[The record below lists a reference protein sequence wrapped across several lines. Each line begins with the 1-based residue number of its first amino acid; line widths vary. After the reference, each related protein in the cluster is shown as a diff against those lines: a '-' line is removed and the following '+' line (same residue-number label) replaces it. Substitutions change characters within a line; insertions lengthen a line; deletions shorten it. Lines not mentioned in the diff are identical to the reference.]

1 MRGTEAKMHVS
12 FAIDNTPVKHLGELH
27 RERKSRVLNLF
38 YHPPHMAFRSI
49 VGIIGYDLSVKY
61 RIDLQCRLEKAV
73 EQGGT
78 SSCTL
83 PTSKDK

>member
-1 MRGTEAKMHVS
+1 MHVS
-12 FAIDNTPVKHLGELH
+12 FSIYNTPFKHLCDLH

-38 YHPPHMAFRSI
+38 YHPPHMSVRSI
-49 VGIIGYDLSVKY
+49 LGLIGYDLSVKY